1 MVRTEATHLKN
12 SARFGLTK
20 MRCKTQIILESE
32 HKRKRE
38 KKRINNIKYSLQSTA
53 TTTMHE
59 TVERRTETEKKSS
72 HSPSKQ
78 NGISKFLK

>member
-32 HKRKRE
+32 QEKERE
-38 KKRINNIKYSLQSTA
+38 KKNK
-53 TTTMHE
+53 
-59 TVERRTETEKKSS
+59 
-72 HSPSKQ
+72 
-78 NGISKFLK
+78 